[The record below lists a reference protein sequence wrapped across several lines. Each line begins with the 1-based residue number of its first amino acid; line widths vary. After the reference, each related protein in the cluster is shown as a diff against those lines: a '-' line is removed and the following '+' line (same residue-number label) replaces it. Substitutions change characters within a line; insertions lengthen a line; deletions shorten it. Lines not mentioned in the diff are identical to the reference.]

1 MAKQTTILVV
11 DDEQAIVDAL
21 RYTLEKEHYQVLEAR
36 DGEQALEIAASGSPD
51 LLVLDLMLPGIDG
64 FEVCRRLRQ
73 AGNVPV
79 IMLTARDEEVDRV
92 VGLELG
98 ADDYVVKPFS
108 MRELMARIKAVLRRV
123 GTTQAEAAEALALGP
138 LKLDPTRFE
147 VSWDSVP
154 IRLSALEFELL
165 ETLMRHPGQVL
176 TRDQLLDRV
185 WGYDY
190 HGETRAVDTAVKRLR
205 ARMRQASA
213 DAPEIVQTVHG
224 VGYKIRDD

>member
-36 DGEQALEIAASGSPD
+36 DGEQALDIAASGSPD
-51 LLVLDLMLPGIDG
+51 LVVLDLMLPGIDG

>member
-36 DGEQALEIAASGSPD
+36 DGEQALDIAASGSPD
-51 LLVLDLMLPGIDG
+51 LVVLDLMLPGIDG

-185 WGYDY
+185 WGYDFGGESNIIEVY
-190 HGETRAVDTAVKRLR
+190 VRYLRQKMEAGGETRLLH
-205 ARMRQASA
+205 
-213 DAPEIVQTVHG
+213 TVRG
-224 VGYKIRDD
+224 VGYVLREPT